1 MHLDI
6 LGTKEKRSES
16 TDLLYEKE
24 DSPYVPE
31 GVIPEAVYLA
41 FPEGVQSRPSAPG
54 RVRP

>member
-54 RVRP
+54 GVRP